1 MVGCSHCS
9 DHENSRGGKVVAIGR
24 HYPLPFSVR
33 HLEYYLLFTLNFNFE
48 IMIDLLAIVRN
59 TAERSNVPFT
69 QCLPM
74 LTIYRTI

>member
-24 HYPLPFSVR
+24 HYPLPSSVR

-48 IMIDLLAIVRN
+48 IMIDLHAIVRN
-59 TAERSNVPFT
+59 TERDSMCPLPSVR
-69 QCLPM
+69 QC
-74 LTIYRTI
+74 